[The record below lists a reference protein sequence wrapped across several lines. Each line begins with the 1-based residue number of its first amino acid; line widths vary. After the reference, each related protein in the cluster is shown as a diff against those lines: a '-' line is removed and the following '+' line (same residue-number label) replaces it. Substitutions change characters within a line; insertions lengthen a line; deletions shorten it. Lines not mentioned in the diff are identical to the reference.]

1 MAIESTLERPK
12 RTPRTV
18 VRTVRSVTSASA
30 TPSSF
35 RATAKGNPRPERE
48 GSQLF
53 VHGVCLWATA
63 SLNSPGCYELAG
75 LGRREHPAEQGR
87 QEFGKP
93 EPKLKRQAADV
104 TGAEIG
110 RQRHRHSDLF
120 LSQQRIP
127 PRVGM

>member
-1 MAIESTLERPK
+1 M
-12 RTPRTV
+12 
-18 VRTVRSVTSASA
+18 
-30 TPSSF
+30 
-35 RATAKGNPRPERE
+35 GN
-48 GSQLF
+48 
-53 VHGVCLWATA
+53 C

-93 EPKLKRQAADV
+93 EPKLKRQADV

-110 RQRHRHSDLF
+110 RQRHQHSDLF

-127 PRVGM
+127 PRVGMSGRIVVLPDSRQSGSWAAGKDSSRVDRERHSWLRTRMPHWPMRVLLHMGQ